1 MFQSDIDGLIRRQQ
15 SGWTLEQA
23 FYRSPEIYQL
33 EFQQVLS
40 PQWLY
45 VEHESELPEPG
56 DFLTYEIGEESII
69 IVRGFDQQLR
79 AFFNVCR
86 HRGSQICLK
95 KNGNIPRIDRP

>member
-45 VEHESELPEPG
+45 VEHESELVTSSLMKLVKSPSLSFAG
-56 DFLTYEIGEESII
+56 SINNCGHFLTSAVTE
-69 IVRGFDQQLR
+69 D
-79 AFFNVCR
+79 
-86 HRGSQICLK
+86 
-95 KNGNIPRIDRP
+95 PRSV